1 MLKANGVVD
10 PDSKPVAALQVAMD
24 RMLAYAVQQ
33 GMADEQGLAV
43 VERAVSTDDGGT
55 GCALVQLLVRPIER
69 GVTTQI
75 LADAGVLR
83 MAAALWGGRGGNA
96 QAGPGAPAIPLPPG
110 FPVPVPR

>member
-1 MLKANGVVD
+1 M
-10 PDSKPVAALQVAMD
+10 
-24 RMLAYAVQQ
+24 
-33 GMADEQGLAV
+33 
-43 VERAVSTDDGGT
+43 
-55 GCALVQLLVRPIER
+55 QLLVRPIER

-83 MAAALWGGRGGNA
+83 AAAALWGGRKA

>member
-1 MLKANGVVD
+1 VVD

-33 GMADEQGLAV
+33 GMADEQGEESLLAAAAQ
-43 VERAVSTDDGGT
+43 RAVSTDDGGT
-55 GCALVQLLVRPIER
+55 GRALVQLLVRPIER

-83 MAAALWGGRGGNA
+83 AAAALWGGRKA